1 MTWVLACYGFIL
13 HLYPQPFQARF
24 AEEMQLVFV
33 QLLED
38 AAVRGRHALVKLLV
52 NEIPDQLF
60 SLARQHWLVL
70 SGREVKM
77 SGVAGMNVSEGGTVA
92 LGNGPA
98 PSWRHALLAGLPHL
112 LVGLVQGL
120 PLLLSAAGWV
130 KPGSSLGSFI
140 MTALGVGLMLAIL
153 ASLILV
159 WIQSRQGQPPP
170 WAASWYA
177 YWMLGLIIVVVQARN
192 LMAGDDG
199 RSPLADFL
207 VFVVLPLGL
216 AYGLYRAARADRL
229 RGLLAAL
236 PVMLILWVATN
247 EFVPDGPEGA
257 VWLAAWLSSALAA
270 ALIVR
275 WQRLSAGLTLVLAV
289 VLVTGFAFARNGI
302 YLGGMLPYSEPGPS
316 LKAVLNVYIPM
327 LAVACTVGLGP
338 QLARS
343 LRELGLRGAQHAGRW
358 AYRLSL
364 AGILLAL
371 MGVMLR
377 VNDLLNG
384 STLWAAYPVLRP
396 LVEFLAKL
404 SLSPNETWLMALGL
418 VLYSVGFIFTVN
430 AAYHAKMQPAWPV
443 VLLLYLVVAGIPVC
457 LYFGNAFLG
466 YGLSSVPE
474 VVRNAFELA
483 WIAAAFFSVMHWT
496 LSVEE

>member
-38 AAVRGRHALVKLLV
+38 AAARGRRALVSLLV

-60 SLARQHWLVL
+60 SLARQHRLVL

-77 SGVAGMNVSEGGTVA
+77 SGAAGTNVSGGGTIA
-92 LGNGPA
+92 LGNGPV
-98 PSWRHALLAGLPHL
+98 PSWGSALLAGLPHL

-130 KPGSSLGSFI
+130 DPASSLGSLI
-140 MTALGVGLMLAIL
+140 MTFQGTVLVLALLG
-153 ASLILV
+153 SLVLV
-159 WIQSRQGQPPP
+159 WTQRRQGQLPP

-177 YWMLGLIIVVVQARN
+177 YWMLGLIIAVSQARN
-192 LMAGDDG
+192 LLTGDDG
-199 RSPLADFL
+199 RSPLTDFL
-207 VFVVLPLGL
+207 MYVILPLGL
-216 AYGLYRAARADRL
+216 AYGLYRTARADRL

-236 PVMLILWVATN
+236 PVMLIPWVVTN
-247 EFVPDGPEGA
+247 EFVPDGPEGV
-257 VWLAAWLSSALAA
+257 VWLSAWLLSALAA

-275 WQRLSAGLTLVLAV
+275 WQRLSAGLALVLAV

-302 YLGGMLPYSEPGPS
+302 YLGGMLPFSEPAPS
-316 LKAVLNVYIPM
+316 LKAVLNAYIPM
-327 LAVACTVGLGP
+327 LAAVCAVGLGP
-338 QLARS
+338 QMACS
-343 LRELGLRGAQHAGRW
+343 LRELGLRGAQYGGKW

-364 AGILLAL
+364 AGVLLVL
-371 MGVMLR
+371 MGVLLR
-377 VNDLLNG
+377 INAVLNG

-396 LVEFLAKL
+396 LVELLSKL
-404 SLSPNETWLMALGL
+404 SLSSNVTWLMAFGL

-430 AAYHAKMQPAWPV
+430 AAYHAEMLPAWPA
-443 VLLLYLVVAGIPVC
+443 VLLLYLVVAGVPIS

-466 YGLSSVPE
+466 YDLSSVPE